1 MTYVRSYSHV
11 ERELMHHY
19 RDQLNHAE
27 SEEDV
32 KKFFAQTVQ
41 QLLRKVLDG
50 GVTIE
55 EYDVALAPE
64 ESPCYEVSKRLA
76 GTSAF
81 AELRRH
87 SDIDAVIKR
96 FAEPAM
102 KHYRHLQRRP
112 EKTESKI
119 RHHS

>member
-32 KKFFAQTVQ
+32 KKFFVQTIHH
-41 QLLRKVLDG
+41 LLHKVTDG
-50 GVTIE
+50 AVSIEDNDATLKPGV
-55 EYDVALAPE
+55 
-64 ESPCYEVSKRLA
+64 SPYYRISNRLA
-76 GTSAF
+76 GITAF
-81 AELRRH
+81 QELRKH
-87 SDIDAVIKR
+87 SDINAVLKR
-96 FAEPAM
+96 FAEPAV
-102 KHYRHLQRRP
+102 KHCRHLQGHP

-119 RHHS
+119 RHHT

>member
-1 MTYVRSYSHV
+1 MTYIRSFTHI

-32 KKFFAQTVQ
+32 KKFFTQTVQ
-41 QLLRKVLDG
+41 RLLNSVLENP
-50 GVTIE
+50 VEINE
-55 EYDVALAPE
+55 RDVSLSTGDPPYFEISDELAKNQDLQAL
-64 ESPCYEVSKRLA
+64 RQ
-76 GTSAF
+76 
-81 AELRRH
+81 H
-87 SDIDAVIKR
+87 SDLSAVLRR
-96 FAEPAM
+96 FAEPAV
-102 KHYRHLQRRP
+102 KHYQHLRGRP